1 MSRRTTLLVVRR
13 VAIALTFVVIL
24 LRPGVGQADVT
35 TQLNDLDVLVVVDRT
50 RSMAALDHAGGKP
63 RIEGV
68 RTDLAAL
75 AEDLPGARFAML
87 GFGAEAR
94 LVLPFTTDVA
104 AFESAV
110 ETLDLERP
118 RQGDG
123 SQADRPV
130 EQVVEVLERAEEQRP
145 ERRRVVV
152 YVGDGEDTTSSGG
165 SASDFGDVAALV
177 VGGAVLGYGTEEGA
191 KMPAADD
198 LSLDAGYVEDPES
211 GESAVSRADL
221 DHLREIAGDLD
232 VELVHRT
239 GSGGLEEVV
248 DSFGASYVAGE
259 RGDGPPAKHDLTWVF
274 GLVLLGLLLL
284 ELRAGWRALWRSP
297 DVLLPRPAKGGP
309 R

>member
-1 MSRRTTLLVVRR
+1 MTRPISRRTLLVVRR
-13 VAIALTFVVIL
+13 VAIALTFVLVL
-24 LRPGVGQADVT
+24 LRPGVGQADGT
-35 TQLNDLDVLVVVDRT
+35 TQLTDLDVLVVVDRT
-50 RSMAALDHAGGKP
+50 RSMAALDYAGARP

-68 RTDLAAL
+68 RNDLAEL

-123 SQADRPV
+123 SRADRPV
-130 EQVVEVLERAEEQRP
+130 AEAVEVLERARERRP

-152 YVGDGEDTTSSGG
+152 YVGDGEDTTGGG
-165 SASDFGDVAALV
+165 SDSDFGDVAELV
-177 VGGAVLGYGTEEGA
+177 AGGAVLGYGTEDGA

-221 DHLREIAGDLD
+221 DRLREIAGDLD
-232 VELVHRT
+232 VDFLHRT
-239 GSGGLEEVV
+239 SSGGLDEVV
-248 DSFGASYVAGE
+248 DAFEASYVDGE
-259 RGDGPPAKHDLTWVF
+259 RGEGPPAKHDLTWIL
-274 GLVLLGLLLL
+274 GLVLLGLVLL
-284 ELRAGWRALWRSP
+284 ELRDGWRALWRTP
-297 DVLLPRPAKGGP
+297 DVLLPRKGGA